1 MNQKQT
7 ARFHYR
13 IMRNIETK
21 MTTAK
26 AVESIVI
33 RDINGGNTKRADSH
47 DRASRTVQMLMI
59 MIEAIGIRDTLE
71 VLQ

>member
-1 MNQKQT
+1 
-7 ARFHYR
+7 
-13 IMRNIETK
+13 

-33 RDINGGNTKRADSH
+33 RDILEIKNVNGGNTKRADSH